1 MNQQKA
7 NIQQIIRKEFP
18 KITTE
23 ADLLQLLNRINSEL
37 HKDFFAAKDKKVPPI
52 KLATLKYYKNYKVSG
67 AKRYKTFTIKKKSG
81 KDRIINAPAKG
92 LKLIQQC
99 LNEIL
104 QTYYQI
110 NDNACGFIPD
120 RSIVYG
126 AKLHTDK
133 PYVLNIDLKDFFDT
147 ITFPRVKKV
156 LTIPPFN
163 LTGSKEPVAYII
175 TSLCCHPKAVAK
187 IDENG
192 EKITEIKQVLP
203 QGAPTSPILTNIVCR
218 NLDRHLAGLA
228 KRFKA
233 NYSRYADDITFSAHK
248 NIFQQDSVFMLELKR
263 IIEDEQGLTI
273 NPEKTRVQSKRQRQE
288 VTGLV
293 VNKKVNVPQRYVK
306 QLRLWIHYWEKFGIE
321 KAQHFFLQQYIT
333 QRGNVK
339 SHKSHIENVIG
350 GKLDYMRMVVGE
362 SNPAYKKLRQRFDNL
377 IHIEEYKIST
387 TIPQRISPYK
397 QNQQHTT
404 NKEYISDCNGIRSFA
419 SAQQPFTPKE
429 ELEVLLDGLI
439 NDLTNETS
447 TQ

>member
-7 NIQQIIRKEFP
+7 DIQLIIRKEFP

-23 ADLLQLLNRINSEL
+23 TDLLQLLNRINSEL
-37 HKDFFAAKDKKVPPI
+37 HKEFFAAKDKKVSPI

-133 PYVLNIDLKDFFDT
+133 PFVLNIDLKDFFDT

-156 LTIPPFN
+156 LTLPPFN
-163 LTGSKEPVAYII
+163 LKGNKEPLAFII
-175 TSLCCHPKAVAK
+175 ASLCCHPKSVAK
-187 IDENG
+187 VGENG
-192 EKITEIKQVLP
+192 EKTTEIKQVLP

-293 VNKKVNVPQRYVK
+293 VNKKVNVSQRYVK
-306 QLRLWIHYWEKFGIE
+306 QVRLWMHYWEKFDIE

-377 IHIEEYKIST
+377 IQIEEHKKST
-387 TIPQRISPYK
+387 SAPQQTSSYK
-397 QNQQHTT
+397 QNQCAKT
-404 NKEYISDCNGIRSFA
+404 NKEYIADGNGIQSL
-419 SAQQPFTPKE
+419 SSEQLPFTPKE

-439 NDLTNETS
+439 SDLTNENL